1 MSATLLSTVI
11 LYTVAMCILSF
22 FDTYRGVGD
31 TPDRS
36 SREPPN
42 QLGSLDGAQPLG
54 TVHELTCLQHTCS
67 CFLSMRKCTLGC
79 AVIIASHSYAVCIIL

>member
-31 TPDRS
+31 TPDPG

-42 QLGSLDGAQPLG
+42 QLGSLDGAQSLG
-54 TVHELTCLQHTCS
+54 TEHELLCVFSIHVCVS
-67 CFLSMRKCTLGC
+67 CVCVSVHLVVLS
-79 AVIIASHSYAVCIIL
+79 